1 MVALPPAEP
10 MVASAATLRSLARV
24 VRSKNAGP
32 LCLTLDLFFLDE
44 PSYAHAAGSPALSV
58 SAVAALYGLPA
69 DQVRRFDLPHL
80 CAIKLT
86 LPRRLCAGDP
96 GDGDVYGA
104 QQHGPL
110 LELVL

>member
-1 MVALPPAEP
+1 

-44 PSYAHAAGSPALSV
+44 PSYARAAGSPALSV

-69 DQVRRFDLPHL
+69 EQVRRFDLPHL

>member
-1 MVALPPAEP
+1 MVALPLAEP
-10 MVASAATLRSLARV
+10 MAASPATLRSLARV

-32 LCLTLDLFFLDE
+32 LCLTLDLFFVDE
-44 PSYAHAAGSPALSV
+44 PAYARAVASPALSV
-58 SAVAALYGLPA
+58 PALAALYGLPA
-69 DQVRRFDLPHL
+69 EQVRRFDLPHL

-110 LELVL
+110 LELAL

>member
-1 MVALPPAEP
+1 

-32 LCLTLDLFFLDE
+32 LCLSLALFFLDE
-44 PSYAHAAGSPALSV
+44 QAYARAVSSPALSV
-58 SAVAALYGLPA
+58 ASVAALYGFPPE
-69 DQVRRFDLPHL
+69 QVRRFDLPHL

-104 QQHGPL
+104 QQHAPL
-110 LELVL
+110 LELAL